1 MTATPEIDA
10 QSDATLAAS
19 LLAIDPA
26 SLGGVSLRG
35 GAGPARDRW
44 LARLRASLP
53 PAAPWR
59 RVPHNIGDDG
69 LLGGLDLPATL
80 QAGRPIAQRGVLAA
94 ADGGVVLLAMAERV
108 SAMTVARLAAALDEG
123 AVALQRDGLAL
134 RLPARFGVVA
144 LDEGLADDE
153 RPPAALLDRLA
164 FHVDLG
170 MVDPRPR
177 DGLVDPHSRDGRLD
191 PYAPDAPAA
200 GAAAITDARAR
211 LPTIQIEPEI
221 LDAVCATAM
230 ALGIA
235 SLRAPILALRAATA
249 IAALD
254 GRPAVTAADAATAA
268 RLVLAPRATRLPEAA
283 ASEPEDPEPPEPD
296 ANQQDDQQDQQPN
309 LDQPLADIVLEAAR
323 AALPP
328 DVLARLLGSGAPQRV
343 RSTGK
348 AGAVHRSQS
357 RGRPI
362 GVAQG
367 ELRMGARLHL
377 VETLKA
383 AAPWQ
388 KLRRIPP
395 VGEVSPAEI
404 RPVEIPP
411 GQFRR
416 LEVRRGDFRIM
427 RFRHRSQ
434 TLTIFVVD
442 ASGSSALNRLAEAKG
457 AVELLLADCYVRRDK
472 VALVAFRGKG
482 ADLLLPPTNALARAK
497 RCLAGL
503 PGGGGTPI
511 AAGLD
516 AAALL
521 ADAARRAGM
530 TPIVTLLT
538 DGRANVAADG
548 SFDRTRA
555 EAEAIAAARRI
566 RAAGYAALLIDTAPR
581 PDERTSRLAA
591 ELGARY
597 LKLPRADAAGLAAM
611 IQETARASAPTTTT
625 RAAA

>member
-1 MTATPEIDA
+1 MTEPDGW
-10 QSDATLAAS
+10 SDAALAGA
-19 LLAIDPA
+19 LFAIDPA
-26 SLGGVSLRG
+26 GLGGVSLRG
-35 GAGPARDRW
+35 GAGPVRDRW
-44 LARLRASLP
+44 LALLRGALT
-53 PAAPWR
+53 AEAPWR

-80 QAGRPIAQRGVLAA
+80 RAGRPIAQRGVLTA

-108 SAMTVARLAAALDEG
+108 SAMTVARLAASLDEG
-123 AVALQRDGLAL
+123 VVALERDGLAL

-144 LDEGLADDE
+144 LDEGLAEDE

-170 MVDPRPR
+170 LVDPRMG
-177 DGLVDPHSRDGRLD
+177 DTLSVD
-191 PYAPDAPAA
+191 
-200 GAAAITDARAR
+200 GAAIAAARAR
-211 LPTIQIEPEI
+211 LAAIRVEPEI
-221 LDAVCATAM
+221 VDAVCATAM

-283 ASEPEDPEPPEPD
+283 QPEQTDPEPAEPD
-296 ANQQDDQQDQQPN
+296 AGPENEQQDDQQPN

-328 DVLARLLGSGAPQRV
+328 DVLARLLSTGAPQRV

-348 AGAVHRSQS
+348 AGAVQRSLR

-388 KLRRIPP
+388 KLRHIERAGASQPP
-395 VGEVSPAEI
+395 ETP
-404 RPVEIPP
+404 RVET
-411 GQFRR
+411 RR
-416 LEVRRGDFRIM
+416 VEVRRGDFRIQ

-548 SFDRTRA
+548 SFDRARA
-555 EAEAIAAARRI
+555 EADAIAAARRI
-566 RAAGYAALLIDTAPR
+566 RAAGHAALLIDTAPR
-581 PDERTSRLAA
+581 PDERTSRLGA

-611 IQETARASAPTTTT
+611 IQETARASAPASSP